1 MHESKL
7 QIEWLFINLRWF
19 FLTAVMAVIGIN
31 AVMNDAPFPR
41 TVIVLLIAGAA
52 ANTLALISL
61 LQHGGNSAIQNLML
75 FLDIGLTLGFVAGSG
90 GTQSPLL
97 FVSLIPI
104 ITAAVR
110 LSWPLSAGLT
120 VIVVLAYWGI
130 TWWHEGFSPTM
141 PLPDLVTQSLP
152 YLTNGIVLMVA
163 GLAVSQIG
171 ARIKDTLIKEQ
182 EKQEENAQAKLESA
196 HHRVQLIFELASTLS
211 ATLNYERVLDAALD
225 VSKAGLQRFFVQQEE
240 VTQIGLIL
248 LFDIDQSLYIAKA
261 RGIPLQDENERF
273 PGEEGVLHRAIEE
286 AEPCRTDD
294 PSNDP
299 ELSRL
304 LAMQNCQE
312 ALVVPLRAGFE
323 SYGLL
328 VLASPEPDLYTPD
341 YQELLVA
348 ICNQAVM
355 ALQNATL
362 YQNLMDEK
370 EKLVAVEED
379 ARKRLARNLHDGP
392 TQTIAAIAMRLNY
405 TRMLINKQDSEEAL
419 KELQQLED
427 LARYTT
433 KEIRQMLFILRP
445 LILETQGLVP
455 ALRQLQKKIQETNP
469 ETKIHLEAEEDA
481 ARLLNKEAQGAIFYI
496 TEEALNNA
504 RKHAEADNLW
514 IRIFKRGMN
523 LITEIEDDGKG
534 FDVAA
539 VKSNYAERSSL
550 GMLNLQERA
559 KLVKGKTVIRSTP
572 GEGTTITVT
581 IPLEATEEI
590 SLAP

>member
-1 MHESKL
+1 MHESELK
-7 QIEWLFINLRWF
+7 IEWLFINLRWF

-31 AVMNDAPFPR
+31 VAMNSAPFPR
-41 TVIVLLIAGAA
+41 TVIILLIAGAA
-52 ANTLALISL
+52 ANILALISL
-61 LQHGGNSAIQNLML
+61 LQHGGNSAVQNLML

-90 GTQSPLL
+90 GPQSPLL
-97 FVSLIPI
+97 FFSLIPI

-110 LSWPLSAGLT
+110 LSWPMSAVLT
-120 VIVVLAYWGI
+120 VSVVLAYWGI
-130 TWWHEGFSPTM
+130 AWWHEDFSATM
-141 PLPDLVTQSLP
+141 PVTDLIIQSIP
-152 YLTNGIVLMVA
+152 YLTNGLVLIVA
-163 GLAVSQIG
+163 GIAISQIG
-171 ARIKDTLIKEQ
+171 AKIKKTLLQEQ
-182 EKQEENAQAKLESA
+182 EEQERNARAALESA
-196 HHRVQLIFELASTLS
+196 HHRVQLVFELASTLS

-225 VSKAGLQRFFVQQEE
+225 VSNAGLQRFFIQQED

-248 LFDIDQSLYIAKA
+248 LFDIDQTLYIAKA
-261 RGIPLQDENERF
+261 RGIPIQDENKRF
-273 PGEEGVLHRAIEE
+273 PAEEGVLHKAIEE

-294 PSNDP
+294 PNNDP

-304 LAMQNCQE
+304 IAMRNCQE
-312 ALVVPLRAGFE
+312 ALAVPLRAGFE

-328 VLASPEPDLYTPD
+328 VLSSPEPDIYMPD
-341 YQELLVA
+341 YQDLLVA

-405 TRMLINKQDSEEAL
+405 TRMLINQKNLGEAID
-419 KELQQLED
+419 ELQQLEN
-427 LARYTT
+427 LARHTT
-433 KEIRQMLFILRP
+433 KEIRQMLFVLRP
-445 LILETQGLVP
+445 LILETQGLVA

-469 ETKIHLEAEEDA
+469 ETKIHLKEEDDA
-481 ARLLNKEAQGAIFYI
+481 AALLNKEAQGAVFYI

-514 IRIFKRGMN
+514 IRIYKRGMN
-523 LITEIEDDGKG
+523 IITEIEDDGKG

-572 GEGTTITVT
+572 GKGTKITVT
-581 IPLEATEEI
+581 IPLETEEAP
-590 SLAP
+590 LAP

>member
-1 MHESKL
+1 MRESKL

-31 AVMNDAPFPR
+31 AAMNNAPFPQAV
-41 TVIVLLIAGAA
+41 VILLIAGAA
-52 ANTLALISL
+52 ANTLALISM
-61 LQHGGNSAIQNLML
+61 LQHGGNSAVQNLML

-110 LSWPLSAGLT
+110 LSWPLSAVLT
-120 VIVVLAYWGI
+120 VSVVLAYWGI
-130 TWWHEGFSPTM
+130 SWWQAGFSLVMSTT
-141 PLPDLVTQSLP
+141 DLFIQSIP

-171 ARIKDTLIKEQ
+171 ARIKETLLQEQEEQ
-182 EKQEENAQAKLESA
+182 EKNARAALESA

-225 VSKAGLQRFFVQQEE
+225 VSNAGLQQFFVQQEE

-273 PGEEGVLHRAIEE
+273 PAEEGVLHRAIEE
-286 AEPCRTDD
+286 AEPCRTDN
-294 PSNDP
+294 PGNDP
-299 ELSRL
+299 ELKHL

-312 ALVVPLRAGFE
+312 ALAVPLRAGFE

-341 YQELLVA
+341 YQDLLVA

-405 TRMLINKQDSEEAL
+405 TRMLINKQHSEEAL

-427 LARYTT
+427 LARHTT

-445 LILETQGLVP
+445 LILETQGLVA
-455 ALRQLQKKIQETNP
+455 ALRQLRKKILETNP
-469 ETKIHLEAEEDA
+469 ETAIHLEAEDEA
-481 ARLLNKEAQGAIFYI
+481 ASLLSKEAQGAVFYI

-504 RKHAEADNLW
+504 RKHAKADNLW
-514 IRIFKRGMN
+514 IRIYKRGMN
-523 LITEIEDDGKG
+523 IITEIEDDGKG

-572 GEGTTITVT
+572 GQGTNITVT
-581 IPLEATEEI
+581 IPLEAAEEI
-590 SLAP
+590 PVAP

>member
-31 AVMNDAPFPR
+31 AVINDVPFPR

-61 LQHGGNSAIQNLML
+61 LQHGGNSAVQNLML
-75 FLDIGLTLGFVAGSG
+75 FLDIGLTLGFVASSG

-110 LSWPLSAGLT
+110 LSWPLSAVLT
-120 VIVVLAYWGI
+120 VVVVLAYWGI

-141 PLPDLVTQSLP
+141 PIADLMTQSMP

-171 ARIKDTLIKEQ
+171 SRIKETLLKEQ
-182 EKQEENAQAKLESA
+182 EKQEQNARAALESA

-211 ATLNYERVLDAALD
+211 ATLNYERVLDSALD
-225 VSKAGLQRFFVQQEE
+225 VSNAGLQRFFIQEEE

-273 PGEEGVLHRAIEE
+273 PGEEGVLHRAIED

-294 PSNDP
+294 PGNDP

-312 ALVVPLRAGFE
+312 ALAVPLRAGFE

-341 YQELLVA
+341 YQELLIA

-362 YQNLMDEK
+362 YQNLMEEK

-405 TRMLINKQDSEEAL
+405 TRMLINKQNSEEAL

-504 RKHAEADNLW
+504 RKHAKADNLW

-572 GEGTTITVT
+572 GQGTTITVT
-581 IPLEATEEI
+581 IPLDTDEETP
-590 SLAP
+590 LAP